1 MYGGRQ
7 LGQEWLSL
15 LSVSVLT
22 VVLIVVLTVLLLC
35 DRFEH
40 SKCMVDG
47 KRVGENIACSWS
59 SAGADYTGKDPA
71 IHLLAR
77 FERKPQCFVSA
88 HLPLPDN
95 TISAQADK

>member
-7 LGQEWLSL
+7 QGQEWLGL
-15 LSVSVLT
+15 LTVSVLT

-40 SKCMVDG
+40 SKCTVDG

-71 IHLLAR
+71 IHPNSKHR
-77 FERKPQCFVSA
+77 FTTAFLQ
-88 HLPLPDN
+88 PLPYLV
-95 TISAQADK
+95 TP